1 MKIRADREREREIV
15 RRTLVG
21 VVPGRALP
29 REDALARRREEELR
43 AGAVLCAA
51 SEARAVSL
59 DELEHDG
66 ERERSETHQVMAP
79 PWSQVSMVESHAR
92 HTPSALLPYHDL
104 GQCMSHVPLGVR
116 RYWSFFLFLPLRATG
131 EKEGQAR
138 ALLEKVREPRR
149 IRTVRSRRRGTCRT
163 RRWRRTS
170 RRGELWKKGVSF
182 VEKQKEEGED
192 ALAWSA

>member
-116 RYWSFFLFLPLRATG
+116 RYWSFFLFLPLRARG
-131 EKEGQAR
+131 EKRVRLERSLRRSESRDAPGER
-138 ALLEKVREPRR
+138 AADAATLAGRDVGAASL
-149 IRTVRSRRRGTCRT
+149 
-163 RRWRRTS
+163 
-170 RRGELWKKGVSF
+170 GEVSC
-182 VEKQKEEGED
+182 
-192 ALAWSA
+192 